1 MRFHNRTLISIVA
14 LAICGPIQAAHA
26 TEIIATI
33 TGTVASGNDN
43 SGVFGPANSKL
54 AGDAFTLTFTFDDS
68 KGVQN
73 VGLDN
78 GVPDFSSIT
87 STAISNPG
95 TATLTIGAD
104 SFTFGVINTAKGAYS
119 EFARYAPPGADSQ
132 VFLVAGDGYYLGG
145 SAIEGYVYPATGSVL
160 TRDYDWEDSFSDSSL
175 HNTASLSFEISEFG
189 ITNQFVTDG
198 SLIPQT
204 ITVKGLNPTPVPEP
218 ASSSLSGIC
227 VLFLGVMLRRTQ
239 RRLPPMCVLL
249 CAACFAFLSLA
260 VVGNSQERAT
270 GNSVNQGVEWK
281 SNDHALVHRA
291 DADVDING
299 KNAAV
304 TFKSAVSAPFI
315 FEFENSGV
323 VGGIKRSFLR
333 AGRSLTF
340 NGGWKVSSS
349 GRQVLNTA
357 NGGAVPG
364 GNGGIVMRACKELL
378 DAMGD
383 AQADATKNGRA
394 FKPVGKSALED
405 FVRARS
411 F

>member
-1 MRFHNRTLISIVA
+1 
-14 LAICGPIQAAHA
+14 LAICGPIQGARA

-33 TGTVASGNDN
+33 TGIVASGNDN

-54 AGDAFTLTFTFDDS
+54 AGDAFTLTFAFDSS

-73 VGLDN
+73 VGLDD

-87 STAISNPG
+87 STATSNPG
-95 TATLTIGAD
+95 TATLTIGTD

-145 SAIEGYVYPATGSVL
+145 SGIEGYVHPATSSIL
-160 TRDYDWEDSFSDSSL
+160 TPYYDWEDSFSDSNLS
-175 HNTASLSFEISEFG
+175 NTASLSFEISELG

-198 SLIPQT
+198 SLIPHT
-204 ITVKGLNPTPVPEP
+204 ITVNGLNPIPTPEP
-218 ASSSLSGIC
+218 AFFSALGIC
-227 VLFLGVMLRRTQ
+227 VLFLGLMLRRRQ
-239 RRLPPMCVLL
+239 RRLRPIRVPLCV
-249 CAACFAFLSLA
+249 ACVACLSGA
-260 VVGNSQERAT
+260 VVANSQETAT
-270 GNSVNQGVEWK
+270 SNSVNQGVEWK
-281 SNDHALVHRA
+281 SSDHVLVRHP
-291 DADVDING
+291 DADIEING
-299 KNAAV
+299 KNATVA
-304 TFKSAVSAPFI
+304 FKSAASVPFV

-357 NGGAVPG
+357 DAGRVPG

-378 DAMGD
+378 DAMGE
-383 AQADATKNGRA
+383 AQADAAKNGRT
-394 FKPVGKSALED
+394 FTPVGKGALQD
-405 FVRARS
+405 FVRARPL
-411 F
+411 